1 MFRREVSQS
10 KRNTSGFGKADSAGI
25 RNVNCLDNENGS
37 VKSKEKVALENKH
50 PPREL
55 IIFVTHK
62 LWAGCT
68 HTYRHTQ
75 RERQRERENT

>member
-1 MFRREVSQS
+1 MSQS

-50 PPREL
+50 PSREL

-62 LWAGCT
+62 LWAGYT
-68 HTYRHTQ
+68 HRERHIQ
-75 RERQRERENT
+75 RQRERENT